1 MFSCFL
7 LGQGCALWAVDFPVC
22 PGGSSSFL
30 WSGTQA
36 ALASCHSLSVTVS
49 DPFTLPPR
57 PPASRRKAVL
67 GGLYQG
73 LQWLLFHFCIK

>member
-49 DPFTLPPR
+49 DPFTLPPPA
-57 PPASRRKAVL
+57 PPLQDVRLCWAVSTRD
-67 GGLYQG
+67 YSA
-73 LQWLLFHFCIK
+73 CCSTSA

>member
-49 DPFTLPPR
+49 DPFTLPP

-73 LQWLLFHFCIK
+73 LQWLLFTSA